1 MKNFDVENVFKYHAP
16 RPDQLPRY
24 EAIRAKARE
33 MAQLLEVSCP
43 NSREKSTA
51 FTQLQNAVMW
61 ANASIAINESG
72 QGETAGQSAPTEQAV
87 QQQPISIQPP
97 IDPPTQPADIQD
109 PADPPPAS
117 QPDPVVAAVEA

>member
-33 MAQLLEVSCP
+33 LAQLIETACP

-51 FTQLQNAVMW
+51 FTNLQQSIMW
-61 ANASIAINESG
+61 ANASIAITESG
-72 QGETAGQSAPTEQAV
+72 TGETPG
-87 QQQPISIQPP
+87 IQPP
-97 IDPPTQPADIQD
+97 AIADPPPSIPPQTPIVDQT
-109 PADPPPAS
+109 DPPPAS
-117 QPDPVVAAVEA
+117 QPDQVVAAVEA